1 MKITKNLT
9 EGNIYKNYWM
19 YALPLICSSLLS
31 SIYSTVDAV
40 IAGRFISEYALGAIS
55 ATSSFDVLLNAF
67 INGFSGG
74 FSIYISQLFGRKA
87 YGAIK
92 QDAVHMTMFMGGV
105 AVVISILA
113 ILFRDEIIAYMNVDP
128 IIREDATLYFVLFSA
143 GYIFTFVNRILMRT
157 LYALG
162 VTSFSIY
169 VSLGSAIL
177 NIGGN
182 LLAILV
188 LNMGVAGLALSTV
201 LSIFAA
207 TLFYLYMI
215 RKAFAELKCDQ
226 VDYRFRFA
234 GIRRSARYTI
244 PIAVQKMAFHVTGI
258 FIAPA
263 VNGLGADATTGY
275 SVMNRMYNI
284 CAQSFWNTCSAVDC
298 YTAQCIGMGDQKKL
312 KRGLW
317 AGLWMNVAMLTPFF
331 LAFLFLAQPIA
342 AIFFEEGYSGAAM
355 TYAVR
360 FFQVYS
366 PFLYIN
372 MIGHLMHS
380 YMRSI
385 GRVST
390 VLWVT
395 LIGSAVRIATTLW
408 LVPVW
413 HMDGAYVGMVL
424 SWFVDGAISVAM
436 YFALYHGMDTK
447 KNRLRS

>member
-1 MKITKNLT
+1 MTTLKITKNLT

-40 IAGRFISEYALGAIS
+40 IAGRFISEHALGAIS

-87 YGAIK
+87 YGTIK

-188 LNMGVAGLALSTV
+188 LDMGVAGLALSTV

-263 VNGLGADATTGY
+263 VNGLG
-275 SVMNRMYNI
+275 
-284 CAQSFWNTCSAVDC
+284 
-298 YTAQCIGMGDQKKL
+298 
-312 KRGLW
+312 
-317 AGLWMNVAMLTPFF
+317 
-331 LAFLFLAQPIA
+331 
-342 AIFFEEGYSGAAM
+342 E
-355 TYAVR
+355 
-360 FFQVYS
+360 
-366 PFLYIN
+366 
-372 MIGHLMHS
+372 
-380 YMRSI
+380 I
-385 GRVST
+385 GRAHV
-390 VLWVT
+390 
-395 LIGSAVRIATTLW
+395 
-408 LVPVW
+408 
-413 HMDGAYVGMVL
+413 
-424 SWFVDGAISVAM
+424 
-436 YFALYHGMDTK
+436 
-447 KNRLRS
+447 